1 MNDVQKDE
9 LLALE
14 LTHRPSRCDLYSV
27 FDGRALVQSILP
39 DCMTWT
45 READKVHV
53 AIKVHVDLGQDRQV
67 HVWDLAQHPA
77 EAIPESTMTLSA
89 APPRAVPT
97 ILPAALSS
105 EPTYVAHSEGTKP
118 KQRDRGLRG
127 KIPPTHLKSSSRDTP
142 VPSATNAQRP
152 EPVIMS
158 LRKNE
163 NGTTLCTA
171 PVVTRRAQIEPE
183 TVPSEPLLEA
193 RPAHAAERS
202 PDEPRILELRYLP
215 PIEMLVILSGMYPR
229 ERGPD
234 SIKIIDRAQWLPEDC
249 LNTLTAKL
257 NDGECI
263 QDSSQFGPSSA
274 YFFNDSLV
282 EILPLQFPVVLK
294 QRPRPSFSDIEPFST
309 ILSAHDLA
317 QRTSTFSLTTYTCSL
332 CLTSF
337 KGTRCVRLAACSD
350 VFCLQCLKDFFTLMI
365 TEGMVRSVY
374 CPGAECITARVKWER
389 EHRDEEEGRPGK
401 IGKEELR
408 AIVGDALVG
417 RYEWLLQ
424 KQTLES
430 DHSVSYCP
438 RCEAG
443 VLKTD
448 DDEKLRICKSFHTSV
463 TRPLLDS
470 AIVTQFLSGS
480 PSTQAALEHRYG
492 KANIRR
498 LVAVFEEERLNREW
512 MDRMTMKCPGCDVG
526 VEKSQGCNHMQCS
539 RCSSHF
545 CFRCGKSLSA
555 IDPCVPGFDLLSSTH
570 FSTPGSSC
578 YQKPFDFV
586 AGPVNGMLM
595 IDQAERDE
603 NVAVALQQESWYEQG
618 WNPFE

>member
-1 MNDVQKDE
+1 MCPSPAGPVTPRSAMNDVQKDE

-27 FDGRALVQSILP
+27 FDGRALVQSIFP

-67 HVWDLAQHPA
+67 HVWDLAQPPA
-77 EAIPESTMTLSA
+77 EAVPESTMTLST

-97 ILPAALSS
+97 TLPVASSS
-105 EPTYVAHSEGTKP
+105 EPTYVAHNEGTKP

-127 KIPPTHLKSSSRDTP
+127 KIPPTHLKLSSRDTP
-142 VPSATNAQRP
+142 VPSATNAQRS
-152 EPVIMS
+152 EPFIMS

-163 NGTTLCTA
+163 NGTTICTA
-171 PVVTRRAQIEPE
+171 PVSTRRAQIEPK
-183 TVPSEPLLEA
+183 T
-193 RPAHAAERS
+193 
-202 PDEPRILELRYLP
+202 LRYLP

-257 NDGECI
+257 NDGQCI
-263 QDSSQFGPSSA
+263 QDSSQFGASSA

-294 QRPRPSFSDIEPFST
+294 QRPRRSFSDIEPLST
-309 ILSAHDLA
+309 ILSSHDLA

-365 TEGMVRSVY
+365 TEGM
-374 CPGAECITARVKWER
+374 
-389 EHRDEEEGRPGK
+389 HRDEEEGRPGK

-408 AIVGDALVG
+408 AIVGDVLVG

-430 DHSVSYCP
+430 DPSVSYCP

-448 DDEKLRICKSFHTSV
+448 DDEKLRICKSFPTSV

-492 KANIRR
+492 KANIRH

-512 MDRMTMKCPGCDVG
+512 MDKMTVKCPGCDAG
-526 VEKSQGCNHMQCS
+526 VEKSQSCNHMQCS

-555 IDPCVPGFDLLSSTH
+555 IDPCVPGFDLFSSTH
-570 FSTPGSSC
+570 FSTPGSPC
-578 YQKPFDFV
+578 YQKLFNFV
-586 AGPVNGMLM
+586 AEPANGMLI

-603 NVAVALQQESWYEQG
+603 DVAVALQQEIWHEQG

>member
-1 MNDVQKDE
+1 
-9 LLALE
+9 
-14 LTHRPSRCDLYSV
+14 
-27 FDGRALVQSILP
+27 
-39 DCMTWT
+39 MTWT

-67 HVWDLAQHPA
+67 HVWDLAQPPA
-77 EAIPESTMTLSA
+77 EAVPESTMTLST

-97 ILPAALSS
+97 TLPVASSS
-105 EPTYVAHSEGTKP
+105 EPTYVAHNEGTKP

-127 KIPPTHLKSSSRDTP
+127 KIPPTHLKLSSRDTP
-142 VPSATNAQRP
+142 VPSATNAQRS
-152 EPVIMS
+152 EPFIMS

-163 NGTTLCTA
+163 NGTTICTA
-171 PVVTRRAQIEPE
+171 PVSTRRAQIEPK
-183 TVPSEPLLEA
+183 TVPSEPSPEA

-257 NDGECI
+257 ND
-263 QDSSQFGPSSA
+263 
-274 YFFNDSLV
+274 
-282 EILPLQFPVVLK
+282 VVLK
-294 QRPRPSFSDIEPFST
+294 QRPRRSFSDIEPLST
-309 ILSAHDLA
+309 ILSSHDLA

-408 AIVGDALVG
+408 AIVGDVLVG

-430 DHSVSYCP
+430 DPSVSYCP

-448 DDEKLRICKSFHTSV
+448 DDEKLRICSSCEYPYCVFFRRVWHG
-463 TRPLLDS
+463 TRNPCALPQSS

-492 KANIRR
+492 KANIRH

-512 MDRMTMKCPGCDVG
+512 MDKMTVKCPGCDAG

-555 IDPCVPGFDLLSSTH
+555 IDPYKH
-570 FSTPGSSC
+570 FSTPGSPC
-578 YQKPFDFV
+578 YQKLFDFV
-586 AGPVNGMLM
+586 AEPANGMLI

-603 NVAVALQQESWYEQG
+603 DVAVALQQEIWHEQG